1 MKKEE
6 IKKKLA
12 KKKERGKQRIQ
23 RRDIEDGGG
32 YPSSSAFWF
41 WAEKKESNFG
51 FS

>member
-6 IKKKLA
+6 IKKTS
-12 KKKERGKQRIQ
+12 KKRERGKQRIQ

-41 WAEKKESNFG
+41 WAEKKEIRG
-51 FS
+51 EG